1 MCSTPESTF
10 SVIGKFGLAQLLKLK
25 DTNSIS
31 RSKDNSFDIA
41 LVILI
46 IYILKSHSIYT
57 ANIERYRYIIF
68 QASAV

>member
-1 MCSTPESTF
+1 MQHSESTF

-25 DTNSIS
+25 DINSIS

-46 IYILKSHSIYT
+46 IYILNPQSIQQI
-57 ANIERYRYIIF
+57 NIERYRVLYTYT
-68 QASAV
+68 QK